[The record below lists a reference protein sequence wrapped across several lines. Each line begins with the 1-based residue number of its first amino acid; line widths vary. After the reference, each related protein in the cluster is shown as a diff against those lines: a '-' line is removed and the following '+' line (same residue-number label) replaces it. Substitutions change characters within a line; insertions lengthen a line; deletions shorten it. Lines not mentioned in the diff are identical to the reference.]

1 MTFNSQLDKQQV
13 QQIFVAYDASPVA
26 AFKLLSGGSENTN
39 FWVKT
44 GSAEYV
50 LTICEQKS
58 IDECI
63 QLANL
68 LDYLQAQHFVTSG
81 AVKTLDGR
89 KTSLWCDKPVIVKTF
104 IKGVILQ
111 DISTSLLFG
120 LGNSLGN
127 LHAIKAP
134 NYLPNV
140 VSFGKQNFDLVNQ
153 YAADSVFN
161 HWLQAC
167 TAYIDDFVSDY
178 LPKTL
183 IHSDIFAD
191 NIIIDAAS
199 QQATIMDFEEAS
211 YYYRIFDIGMML
223 VGCCCHDQ
231 QLSLTKAASL
241 LQGYQQVIKLQDNE
255 IAALQAFTVYA
266 AAATAF
272 WRHQNYHYVNPTPD
286 MFEHHLAMTKLADNI
301 RQISVADFSKILDL
315 S

>member
-1 MTFNSQLDKQQV
+1 MIFNNQLDKQQV
-13 QQIFVAYDASPVA
+13 QQIFTAYDVSPVA

-44 GSAEYV
+44 DTAEYV

-58 IDECI
+58 IDECA

-68 LDYLQAQHFVTSG
+68 LDYLQAHHFVTSG
-81 AVKTLDGR
+81 AVRTLDGR

-104 IKGVILQ
+104 ISGVILQ
-111 DISTSLLFG
+111 DISISLLPG
-120 LGNSLGN
+120 LGNNLAS

-134 NYLPNV
+134 NYLPDV
-140 VSFGKQNFDLVNQ
+140 VGFGRQNFDFVNQ

-161 HWLQAC
+161 HWLQAS
-167 TAYIDDFVSDY
+167 AVYIDKFVSGD

-191 NIIIDAAS
+191 NIIIDTAT

-223 VGCCCHDQ
+223 IGCCCFDQ
-231 QLSLTKAASL
+231 QLSLTKATSL
-241 LQGYQQVIKLQDNE
+241 LQGYQQKIPLQDNE

-266 AAATAF
+266 ATATAF

-286 MFEHHLAMTKLADNI
+286 MSEHHLAMTELADNV
-301 RQISVADFSKILDL
+301 RQISAADFSKIFD
-315 S
+315 